1 MSDIPAG
8 WQPDPRGRHEYRYW
22 DGKQWTDHVSDQGEV
37 STDPVADTSPA
48 GEVASGEKSAIFT
61 PEPTPA
67 PSTAGSSPP
76 PGASAGPEPTQT
88 EPTPAAE
95 SGVPASTPPAST
107 SEPTTADTP
116 PATTGS
122 PSPAATGATAAT
134 PPESSSAPPGG
145 TTVPATAQT
154 DAKAAAKDVLQ
165 SRSPELG
172 TILSAVV
179 PGSGHF
185 YMGTNKVPL
194 AAGLLVATI
203 AAVVISHFSFL
214 FFVIGFVLW
223 LAAAAFALT
232 DLRGGVRGLEN
243 TVLPRNVVG
252 ILLIA
257 AGALLILSLLLP
269 YYRVSVEVSGFGQS
283 FSQSG
288 SASGFEAFE
297 LIDIILLVIG
307 IASVL
312 GGAASLGLGPVT
324 SAELPRWLPTAI
336 AIGGAIATA
345 LILFRMFVDP
355 APGVPGAG
363 AGVEADVSVGRAFGI
378 WLGLWSALILL
389 LANAGLLRSL
399 SNKQRQTV

>member
-37 STDPVADTSPA
+37 STDPVADTSPS
-48 GEVASGEKSAIFT
+48 GEVADGEKSAIFK

-67 PSTAGSSPP
+67 PSTAESTPP
-76 PGASAGPEPTQT
+76 PGASAGAEPTQAQ
-88 EPTPAAE
+88 PTPAAE
-95 SGVPASTPPAST
+95 SGIPASTPPAST
-107 SEPTTADTP
+107 SESTTPHTP
-116 PATTGS
+116 PAAAEA
-122 PSPAATGATAAT
+122 PEPAAAGATPA
-134 PPESSSAPPGG
+134 SSSAPPGG
-145 TTVPATAQT
+145 TTAPATAQN

-203 AAVVISHFSFL
+203 AAVVISHFSLL
-214 FFVIGFVLW
+214 FFVIGFVIW

-297 LIDIILLVIG
+297 LIDIVLLVIG

-363 AGVEADVSVGRAFGI
+363 AGVEADVSVGRAFGL
-378 WLGLWSALILL
+378 WLGLWSALTLL

-399 SNKQRQTV
+399 SDKQRQTV